1 MEGKQTVVP
10 ADLPHVPSQET
21 VLDVSQEDR
30 DWLDELRMVSDLIIA
45 LARARGELT
54 EQDVDRALGLER
66 PEQRADAPG

>member
-1 MEGKQTVVP
+1 MKGKQTVVP

-45 LARARGELT
+45 LARGELT
-54 EQDVDRALGLER
+54 EQDVDRALGLEG
-66 PEQRADAPG
+66 PEQKADASG